1 MNDKAAG
8 VAAYLSP
15 EQVQGKPV
23 DQRSNTYSLAAVFYH
38 LITGE
43 PPFQGTPE
51 TVMELHV
58 SSPPLAPSQRRPE
71 AALSP
76 EVDRVVLKALDKS
89 SSRRHLTLRLFL
101 SEVDA
106 LVAPEGAPATGAA
119 AGKDAPHGFAKTM
132 LFAGGQAEVANL
144 VAKAIASRTGSP
156 ATGVPLSAPPPA
168 AAPAPAP
175 AARRITPSATPSAR
189 APQMPATTEV
199 NRPVAGG
206 TMATNGKKNRGRFRR
221 PDGAVDAA
229 SGDAVPAHGGVHVQC
244 LPSVGAAAGRHDAA
258 VRARRSGG
266 DAPGRGRTRGDRRHS
281 PAGRRRRSAWQ
292 GRRLR
297 IGVPGDAVV
306 QEGRRRAHDRRGPG
320 QDGRPGRQAG
330 RGRGTRGPRRRIR
343 GRAGRGS
350 LQGRRLG
357 HDRGPEEVLAAH
369 GWYGHGACRR

>member
-1 MNDKAAG
+1 VAQVGQALLEAQKAGIVHRDVSPKNILIGPTGDVKVINFPIAKPLNDKASG

-38 LITGE
+38 LVTGE

-106 LVAPEGAPATGAA
+106 LVAPEGAPAAGAA
-119 AGKDAPHGFAKTM
+119 TGKDAPPGFAKTM

-156 ATGVPLSAPPPA
+156 ATGVPVSG
-168 AAPAPAP
+168 
-175 AARRITPSATPSAR
+175 AR
-189 APQMPATTEV
+189 
-199 NRPVAGG
+199 
-206 TMATNGKKNRGRFRR
+206 
-221 PDGAVDAA
+221 
-229 SGDAVPAHGGVHVQC
+229 
-244 LPSVGAAAGRHDAA
+244 
-258 VRARRSGG
+258 
-266 DAPGRGRTRGDRRHS
+266 
-281 PAGRRRRSAWQ
+281 RRRRS
-292 GRRLR
+292 
-297 IGVPGDAVV
+297 
-306 QEGRRRAHDRRGPG
+306 
-320 QDGRPGRQAG
+320 
-330 RGRGTRGPRRRIR
+330 GTRRSPDHARGLAAGPRARDGGDHRGEPASRRNGEHQR
-343 GRAGRGS
+343 QEDWRAIS
-350 LQGRRLG
+350 
-357 HDRGPEEVLAAH
+357 AT
-369 GWYGHGACRR
+369 GWDG